1 MFLYAYVSHID
12 KTGPRVVVKS
22 AFTTIDTRKC
32 EIIVVLPCLLFMSL
46 SIFFFFFV
54 VYIAS
59 PTNPTYTHRLH
70 LLRSCIQQADA
81 SSEGDQALQSMDA
94 SAPGIHASLMVA
106 LEHPSGT
113 VRARAVEQL
122 SKAVSEAAGAV
133 GSRSGQ
139 GDDLTAAVLRR
150 LYDEDPEVVLAVTGS
165 DILLERVLLRPTST
179 SPAGDQNST
188 EVVEES
194 AGGGGSVSSRA
205 AAVSSAAFIAATPWL
220 SALSQARPSHPVPS
234 VGRVLCGLLRVA
246 SAAVTAIGER
256 VGGSISVELEE
267 EEKTRE
273 AAARLML
280 ECLPGPHA
288 NARVRLARRACAAF
302 RDTGGGSSGKADDAA
317 DAAIG
322 RACKKAVRAVGRA
335 AVEAVCGLGDSPEG
349 SCLGVFDGVGEAL
362 SNKAGVVQG
371 NVSSSSKKKR
381 KGGSKGN
388 EGDAM
393 DVDGGKSKGLKEM
406 GEELCDAL
414 AAGFSA
420 GDKTEQ
426 IQVREW

>member
-1 MFLYAYVSHID
+1 MYV
-12 KTGPRVVVKS
+12 
-22 AFTTIDTRKC
+22 
-32 EIIVVLPCLLFMSL
+32 
-46 SIFFFFFV
+46 
-54 VYIAS
+54 AS
-59 PTNPTYTHRLH
+59 PTNPTQPTPCLH
-70 LLRSCIQQADA
+70 ILRSCIQQADA
-81 SSEGDQALQSMDA
+81 SPKGDQALQSMDA

-133 GSRSGQ
+133 GSLSAQ
-139 GDDLTAAVLRR
+139 GDDLTAAVLHR
-150 LYDEDPEVVLAVTGS
+150 LFDEDPEVVLAVTDS
-165 DILLERVLLRPTST
+165 DTLVQRVLLRPTPT
-179 SPAGDQNST
+179 SPDGDQNAA

-234 VGRVLCGLLRVA
+234 VGRVLCGLLRLA
-246 SAAVTAIGER
+246 CAAVTAIGGR
-256 VGGSISVELEE
+256 VGGSLLVELEE

-302 RDTGGGSSGKADDAA
+302 RDGGGGSSGKADDAA
-317 DAAIG
+317 DAAAG

-362 SNKAGVVQG
+362 SSNKAGAVQG
-371 NVSSSSKKKR
+371 NVSSSSKKAKR
-381 KGGSKGN
+381 SSKGK

-393 DVDGGKSKGLKEM
+393 DVDGGRSKGLKEM
-406 GEELCDAL
+406 GEDLCDAL